1 MRSDDSQDRRSVDVV
16 RPEGAPTWI
25 TARMIGNTIETWQPY
40 YAKPLTEEDAVG
52 ILIAVDRLA
61 TALGEQDGEAVSGSG
76 SRLKQR
82 ARA

>member
-1 MRSDDSQDRRSVDVV
+1 MRSDAPQDRKSVDVA

-25 TARMIGNTIETWQPY
+25 TVRMIVNTIETWQPY
-40 YAKPLTEEDAVG
+40 YPTPLTEEDAVG
-52 ILIAVDRLA
+52 ILIAADRLA
-61 TALGEQDGEAVSGSG
+61 AALGEQDGEEVPGSG